1 MKESE
6 LIATVIVPLV
16 IGPLFVFFKSLW
28 DRYNIRK
35 AQIRK
40 IKYDENIEIIREQL
54 NNFYWPVLI
63 KLKCLNHL
71 NYEELKAENV
81 ELQEIF
87 LNDSM
92 SESQDKQDFRIS
104 RRKKRKKG
112 KICGNNIIVNGEFIV
127 CSNVIINPDIFTYCQ
142 KCEMKQSKKIIS
154 EFSDSDVDNLI
165 QKRKSILNDEIKI
178 EIDNLEWD
186 NEIETNK
193 SPKKVKINVVDDTS
207 GTSSSSKKS
216 SDSDIVEVEKLT
228 EKTIKIEKL
237 LKHELDHKI
246 ISLSTQIKEI
256 IENNIAI
263 IKPNKKLGKELVKFI
278 RFVETLSIIDNYNH
292 KRKEIKKKLKNYN
305 YRDLGVTN
313 NTKKLIRIL
322 VDNLN
327 LLLEEEQI
335 VKQEFIFNYTI
346 PTDYSISE

>member
-6 LIATVIVPLV
+6 LIVSVIVPLV

-35 AQIRK
+35 DQIKK
-40 IKYDENIEIIREQL
+40 IKYDENITIIREQL

-71 NYEELKAENV
+71 NYEEIKAENV
-81 ELQEIF
+81 DLQEIF

-92 SESQDKQDFRIS
+92 SETQEKQDLSIN

-112 KICGNNIIVNGEFIV
+112 KICGNTVIINGDFTI
-127 CSNVIINPDIFTYCQ
+127 CSNIVINPDIYTYCQ
-142 KCEMKQSKKIIS
+142 KCEMKKGKKMIS
-154 EFSDSDVDNLI
+154 EYSDSDGDNLI
-165 QKRKSILNDEIKI
+165 QKRKSILNDQVKI
-178 EIDNLEWD
+178 DIDNLEWD

-246 ISLSTQIKEI
+246 ITLSTQIKEI
-256 IENNIAI
+256 IENNISI

-292 KRKEIKKKLKNYN
+292 KKKEIKKKFKTYN

-327 LLLEEEQI
+327 LLLEEEQNI
-335 VKQEFIFNYTI
+335 KQEFIFNYTV
-346 PTDYSISE
+346 PVDYSITE